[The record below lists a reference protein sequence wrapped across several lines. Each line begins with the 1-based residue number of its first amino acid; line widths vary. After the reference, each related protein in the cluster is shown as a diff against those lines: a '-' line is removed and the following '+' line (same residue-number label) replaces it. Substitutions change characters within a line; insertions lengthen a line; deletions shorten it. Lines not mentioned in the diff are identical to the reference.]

1 MKKGTALFI
10 GALFFIL
17 NIAYVPQTYAQEM
30 VTEKIPSEQM
40 AEEIKD
46 LAGGKYWKGES
57 VPSHKANEVALQVID
72 EKTGK
77 VIGHI
82 VADKQKLIDALNA
95 KGFQK
100 VASALTAA
108 EAGSTAGLSAGA
120 TLSTGT
126 IVGIVAGAVAL
137 VTIALI
143 VSGDDD
149 DGVTTTHHH

>member
-1 MKKGTALFI
+1 MKKGIVLCI
-10 GALFFIL
+10 VALFFIL

-82 VADKQKLIDALNA
+82 VADKQKL
-95 KGFQK
+95 
-100 VASALTAA
+100 
-108 EAGSTAGLSAGA
+108 
-120 TLSTGT
+120 
-126 IVGIVAGAVAL
+126 
-137 VTIALI
+137 
-143 VSGDDD
+143 
-149 DGVTTTHHH
+149 